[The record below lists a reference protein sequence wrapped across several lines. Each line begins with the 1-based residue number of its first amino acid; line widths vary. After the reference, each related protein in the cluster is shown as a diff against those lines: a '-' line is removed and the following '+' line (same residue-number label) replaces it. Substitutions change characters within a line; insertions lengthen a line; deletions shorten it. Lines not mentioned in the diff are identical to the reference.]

1 MLNSLCYLNINLMD
15 TEFQTLLDSL
25 AQTPEIIARQIG
37 TLSNEELRW
46 KNSEDEFSA
55 VENVCHLRDLEVE
68 AYALRINRILNEQE
82 PSLPDFDGGRVAVER
97 DYNHQDIQEALE
109 AFALA
114 RKQNVNTLR
123 QLAPARLT
131 REGILEG
138 VGRVSL
144 KGLLSMMR
152 EHDEGHLQT
161 LVSL

>member
-1 MLNSLCYLNINLMD
+1 MD
-15 TEFQTLLDSL
+15 TEFQTLLNFL
-25 AQTPEIIARQIG
+25 AQTPEIIARQIA
-37 TLSNEELRW
+37 TLSSEELRR
-46 KNSEDEFSA
+46 KNSAGEFSA

-97 DYNHQDIQEALE
+97 DYNRQDVQEALK

-123 QLAPARLT
+123 QLARAGLT

-144 KGLLSMMR
+144 KGLLLMMR

-161 LVSL
+161 LLSP